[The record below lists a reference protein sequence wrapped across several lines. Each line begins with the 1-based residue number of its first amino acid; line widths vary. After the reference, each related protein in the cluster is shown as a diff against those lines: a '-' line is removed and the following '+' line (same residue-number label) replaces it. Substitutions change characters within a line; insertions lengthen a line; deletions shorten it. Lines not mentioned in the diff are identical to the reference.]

1 MDDPFDFIAAE
12 AGKISSS
19 QEERLRSSRF
29 IRQPP
34 SSSPASS
41 SSDGEEDAARYRI
54 SAIPLIMRSASD
66 SHRSSSSSSPER
78 HGGCDGEVDRPGD
91 GQLHAGGAVG
101 VEDLADQCNGVDNRS
116 GRSEETH
123 IRVSKRKGTPEEE
136 ADVIGSLVDLRKSK
150 RLCAFSDE
158 STQEPDVIC
167 FSAAASRAASMGLKL
182 SESRKEPLKPAQN
195 VESQIDHS
203 HLEADG
209 EIVANGE
216 SSKTRDVDHSDF
228 PLLHP
233 GEEVLDD
240 SHGGASANPAPGD
253 AALKVTLDLPA
264 VAQNQMDRQDF
275 IGAAVGNPKLSE
287 KGAIGLRKLPPSFQ
301 VPVDEEGNDSQSVH
315 TGGKAKGADPSVSA
329 PVKGLKPLE
338 NQQALGH
345 GQSEQSSFLPS
356 RNSLEEGPMAKMLP
370 SESELIDLLLKF
382 SKKPDRRLENVDFLE
397 VLAMKGI
404 HIPPPRWWRPGGY
417 GPP

>member
-19 QEERLRSSRF
+19 QEERLRSS
-29 IRQPP
+29 
-34 SSSPASS
+34 ASS
-41 SSDGEEDAARYRI
+41 A
-54 SAIPLIMRSASD
+54 
-66 SHRSSSSSSPER
+66 SHRLPPQLPPPAMGKKTPRPPSSSSSSPER

-158 STQEPDVIC
+158 STQEPDH
-167 FSAAASRAASMGLKL
+167 GLKL

-301 VPVDEEGNDSQSVH
+301 VPVDEEGNDR
-315 TGGKAKGADPSVSA
+315 ADPSVSA